1 MTAPRRNIELKARC
15 PDPSFVRRALELLDA
30 RHARTMMQ
38 LDTYFPVP
46 QGRLKLREI
55 DSAAAELIWYDRPDT
70 TEFKSSLYHVVP
82 VPDPALLKATLTA
95 ANGLRGQVRKTRELW
110 LFHNVRVHL
119 DTVDHLGDFIEFEAV
134 MRDEI
139 SDEPSQARLHQ
150 LKTALQIHASDIE
163 CASYSDLLGL

>member
-15 PDPSFVRRALELLDA
+15 PDPPFVRRALELLDA
-30 RHARTMMQ
+30 RHARTMTQ

-55 DSAAAELIWYDRPDT
+55 DSATAELIWYDRPDT
-70 TEFKSSLYHVVP
+70 TEFKSSIYLVVP

-95 ANGLRGQVRKTRELW
+95 ANGLRGEVRKTRELW
-110 LFHNVRVHL
+110 LFHNVRIHL

-139 SDEPSQARLHQ
+139 SDEPSQARLTQ
-150 LKTALQIHASDIE
+150 LRQTLLVVEADLLQN
-163 CASYSDLLGL
+163 SYSDLLGF